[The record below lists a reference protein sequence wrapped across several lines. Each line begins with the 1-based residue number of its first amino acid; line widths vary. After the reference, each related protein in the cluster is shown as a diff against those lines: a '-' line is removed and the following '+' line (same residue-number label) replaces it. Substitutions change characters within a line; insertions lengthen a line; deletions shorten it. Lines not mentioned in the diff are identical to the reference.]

1 MSPIKPTLVIIPGFM
16 GQPED
21 WTWLVQALE
30 AQVTCLVVD
39 LGAFAS
45 PIPTASTD
53 DDRFL
58 LACHGLFDQ
67 FDRANRLPERFA
79 LLGYSMGGRIA
90 MAWAKRFPERLTH
103 LVLESCH
110 PGLLLPEERVERQQS
125 DKKWADRFQSQHLT
139 SVLTAWYQQGVFA
152 HLNTEQRRQRVLQ
165 RVTQSK
171 VQTPQQIAAQLM
183 TFSLGWQPYLGQ
195 LPAIPTT
202 YLCGALDAKFVA
214 IGTQL
219 SAQNSHLALY
229 QMPDSGHNVHQETP
243 QAYLACIQAL
253 LV

>member
-30 AQVTCLVVD
+30 EQVTCLVVD
-39 LGAFAS
+39 LGAFES
-45 PIPTASTD
+45 PISTDNTD
-53 DDRFL
+53 DDRFV
-58 LACHGLFDQ
+58 LACNRLFDH
-67 FDRANRLPERFA
+67 FDRANTLPERFA

-90 MAWAKRFPERLTH
+90 MAWVNRFPERLTH
-103 LVLESCH
+103 LILESCH
-110 PGLLLPEERVERQQS
+110 PGLLLPEERIERQQS
-125 DKKWADRFQSQHLT
+125 DKKWAERFQNQQLT
-139 SVLTAWYQQGVFA
+139 SVLTAWYQQAVFA
-152 HLNTEQRRQRVLQ
+152 YLSAEQRAQRVLQ
-165 RVTQSK
+165 REMQTN

-183 TFSLGWQPYLGQ
+183 AFSLGWQPYLGQ
-195 LPAIPTT
+195 LPAIPTS

-214 IGTQL
+214 IGRQL
-219 SAQNSHLALY
+219 SAQNTHLTLY

-243 QAYLACIQAL
+243 HAFLACIQAL